1 MKIEIV
7 YLISEKCRNR
17 NDNQIHINEQI
28 YWYKLFIIDQ
38 PVYDAGLF
46 LFSEGKQNYTL
57 YIKAK
62 YAEGIF
68 MSIQGR
74 EREWRWKRLMLTMY

>member
-1 MKIEIV
+1 MT
-7 YLISEKCRNR
+7 
-17 NDNQIHINEQI
+17 H
-28 YWYKLFIIDQ
+28 FIIDQ
-38 PVYDAGLF
+38 LVYDAGRF

-68 MSIQGR
+68 MSIRGKR
-74 EREWRWKRLMLTMY
+74 KKVKERTIDVNIVLDVKEEHFYLYTFNYR

>member
-1 MKIEIV
+1 MT
-7 YLISEKCRNR
+7 Y
-17 NDNQIHINEQI
+17 
-28 YWYKLFIIDQ
+28 FIIDQ
-38 PVYDAGLF
+38 LVYDAGRF

-74 EREWRWKRLMLTMY
+74 ERE